1 MKIPYKLMAAGAL
14 ASALLLTPTA
24 KAEAT
29 GSCKIPAWKH
39 TVPTI
44 ASESILHI
52 ETAKRYADTSWE
64 LNESL
69 SHSGARTNVL
79 NDSVSV
85 PQIRYLGQFKITGY
99 DTCAA
104 CCGKTDGIT
113 ASGTMA
119 TVGRTC
125 AASADLPF
133 GTRLWIEGIGE
144 RIVEDRG
151 GAIKGNRI
159 DVLCANHPDSY
170 AITGTYNV
178 YIIGED

>member
-1 MKIPYKLMAAGAL
+1 MKFPYKLMVAGAL

-39 TVPTI
+39 SMPTI
-44 ASESILHI
+44 ASESILRI
-52 ETAKRYADTSWE
+52 ETEKRYAEDTSWE
-64 LNESL
+64 LNAIPSR
-69 SHSGARTNVL
+69 SGARTNAL
-79 NDSVSV
+79 NDSVSI
-85 PQIRYLGQFKITGY
+85 PQKRYLGSFRITGY
-99 DTCAA
+99 DTCSR
-104 CCGKTDGIT
+104 CCGKCDGVT
-113 ASGTMA
+113 ASGTQA

-159 DVLCANHPDSY
+159 DVLCANHPDCY
-170 AITGTYNV
+170 AVTGTYEV
-178 YIIGED
+178 YVLED

>member
-1 MKIPYKLMAAGAL
+1 MKIPYKLMAAGVL

-39 TVPTI
+39 TMPTI
-44 ASESILHI
+44 ASESILRI
-52 ETAKRYADTSWE
+52 EIGNRCADTSWE
-64 LNESL
+64 LNEIL

-85 PQIRYLGQFKITGY
+85 PQKRYLGQFKITGY

-104 CCGKTDGIT
+104 CCGKSDGIT
-113 ASGTMA
+113 ASGTQA

-125 AASADLPF
+125 AAASGLPF
-133 GTRLWIEGIGE
+133 GTRLWIEGLGE

-159 DVLCANHPDSY
+159 DVLCANHPDCY
-170 AITGTYNV
+170 AVTGIYEV
-178 YIIGED
+178 YVLED